1 MGTSLGKR
9 AAVTTETWHMDE
21 ATAGVWIRAA
31 HLGRKIRVEKGA
43 MIYRQGEIGF
53 TFYFLLSGRVQV
65 SIFQSDGAEFMLEMM
80 GPWAMFGESPAM
92 DGFPRIATAIAAETS
107 ELIEFDIRVI
117 IEAIPSCPELAVS
130 LMRIVALKQRI
141 LASRIQYLALPRP
154 EMRIGELLA
163 RLAELYGEQR
173 EDGTLIPIALT
184 HEQIAAMT
192 GATRVTVTRALKRL
206 TSLGVIELRQ
216 RRIWVLDASRLLR

>member
-1 MGTSLGKR
+1 
-9 AAVTTETWHMDE
+9 MDD

-31 HLGRKIRVEKGA
+31 HLGRKMKVEKGRT
-43 MIYRQGEIGF
+43 IYRQGELGY
-53 TFYFLLSGRVQV
+53 TFYFLLSGRIQV

-80 GPWAMFGESPAM
+80 GPWAMFGESPAI
-92 DGFPRIATAIAAETS
+92 DGLPRIATAIAAENS

-117 IEAIPSCPELAVS
+117 TEAIPTSPELAIS

-141 LASRIQYLALPRP
+141 LASRIQYLALPKP
-154 EMRIGELLA
+154 EMRIGELLS
-163 RLAELYGEQR
+163 RMVELYGEQR
-173 EDGTLIPIALT
+173 DDGILITIPLT

-206 TSLGVIELRQ
+206 TTLGAIELRQ
-216 RRIWVLDASRLLR
+216 RRVWVLDPAKLLG